1 MVKSKMNGIKDYRLY
16 EVQGIWDIKRSLET
30 TPAFPVGKDK
40 GTLKESIYQAF

>member
-30 TPAFPVGKDK
+30 TPGLSR
-40 GTLKESIYQAF
+40 G